1 MRQYLSSLFLF
12 CLSSLLIL
20 LAIATLGCQQHAFAN
35 LSVVLQSQDLN
46 TEKKKKTTTTKEKL
60 AEKAGLYVES
70 VARTELCT
78 GR

>member
-12 CLSSLLIL
+12 CLSSSLIL
-20 LAIATLGCQQHAFAN
+20 LAIATLGCQQHAFTN

-46 TEKKKKTTTTKEKL
+46 TEKKTTTTKEKL

-70 VARTELCT
+70 AAGTELCT

>member
-46 TEKKKKTTTTKEKL
+46 TEKKTTTTKEKL

-70 VARTELCT
+70 VAGTELCT

>member
-1 MRQYLSSLFLF
+1 MRQHLSSLFLF

-46 TEKKKKTTTTKEKL
+46 TEKKKTTTTKEKL

-70 VARTELCT
+70 VAGTELCT

>member
-46 TEKKKKTTTTKEKL
+46 TEKKKTTTTKEKL

-70 VARTELCT
+70 VAGTELCT